1 MGRFLLLR
9 MNIPNLYPKLLH
21 PVHGNDESAEE
32 YIFDLCFLLG
42 VPLKPL
48 FWFRPDTYTETQ
60 IWPMLSAD
68 TVTDTKTETTLQR
81 ENLFTD
87 IMGYFF
93 HHKRAPKT
101 KFAAKYL

>member
-1 MGRFLLLR
+1 MGRFLLLQ
-9 MNIPNLYPKLLH
+9 MNIPKLYPKLLH
-21 PVHGNDESAEE
+21 PVHVNEESAEE

-42 VPLKPL
+42 VRLKPI

-60 IWPMLSAD
+60 IWQI
-68 TVTDTKTETTLQR
+68 TKTETTLQR
-81 ENLFTD
+81 ENLVTD
-87 IMGYFF
+87 SMGYFF